1 MYHRSPRHPHAE
13 DGFALPTVLFM
24 LLAAFGIASLAVISS
39 INTQQGTGRD
49 VATKEALA
57 AAEAGVQQALVR
69 YNAAAASG
77 SCVAPQTLQ
86 TTGPQ
91 AGWCTAYA
99 DPGGTFA
106 YQVAPGGGVID
117 VVSRG
122 TVEGV
127 SRKVHVTAH
136 SAAGNQP
143 FLDWGVIG
151 RDWVAL
157 ASNADITADTATN
170 GDLTFGD
177 GASTF
182 LCGNIQVGVGHA
194 VLPVGTAP
202 SCGGQV
208 LQGEILLSP
217 VNQADVRT
225 NNSNAKFFS
234 QNPITGTKT
243 DVCWNGVNGSGAAS
257 TSCGSRELLIDH
269 NSGVTLTSGNYSF
282 CKLTMRQNSV
292 LQVASGSTVR
302 IYFDSPEA
310 CGYAS
315 GVVQLD
321 MTSNTEITANGTSG
335 ATDFALLFVGS
346 ESRSTSINLASNTLA
361 NQACNQNFVVYAP
374 RTSINFASNASY
386 CGAIAG
392 KTIGLNSNAHVET
405 NNLAAG
411 FELPNAPAHY
421 TIDRF
426 VECSAQTTTIG
437 C

>member
-1 MYHRSPRHPHAE
+1 M
-13 DGFALPTVLFM
+13 
-24 LLAAFGIASLAVISS
+24 
-39 INTQQGTGRD
+39 
-49 VATKEALA
+49 
-57 AAEAGVQQALVR
+57 
-69 YNAAAASG
+69 
-77 SCVAPQTLQ
+77 
-86 TTGPQ
+86 
-91 AGWCTAYA
+91 
-99 DPGGTFA
+99 
-106 YQVAPGGGVID
+106 
-117 VVSRG
+117 
-122 TVEGV
+122 
-127 SRKVHVTAH
+127 
-136 SAAGNQP
+136 
-143 FLDWGVIG
+143 IG
-151 RDWVAL
+151 RDSVTL

-170 GDLTFGD
+170 GDVTFGN

-182 LCGNIQVGVGHA
+182 LCGNVQVGVGHD
-194 VLPVGTAP
+194 VLPAGKDAELRWAGATGRDRRSRP
-202 SCGGQV
+202 STRRT
-208 LQGEILLSP
+208 SS
-217 VNQADVRT
+217 T
-225 NNSNAKFFS
+225 NNNNSKFFAS
-234 QNPITGTKT
+234 NPITGKKD

-257 TSCGSRELLIDH
+257 TACGSRELFIDH

-292 LQVASGSTVR
+292 LQLASGSTVR

-374 RTSINFASNASY
+374 RTDIHFASNASY

-392 KTIGLNSNAHVET
+392 KTISLSSNAHVKT
-405 NNLAAG
+405 SNLAAG

-421 TIDRF
+421 SIDRF
-426 VECSAQTTTIG
+426 VECSAQTATVG